1 MKVLILLLAIAL
13 TSKSVV
19 ACKCAP
25 ITCPTFDE
33 YEVCITLSFALI
45 LAIME
50 LLGRIWMFRGQ
61 ILIATRADCPVLY
74 TAMSLREPVRAQLC
88 ASMRP

>member
-1 MKVLILLLAIAL
+1 
-13 TSKSVV
+13 
-19 ACKCAP
+19 
-25 ITCPTFDE
+25 
-33 YEVCITLSFALI
+33 LI